1 MLRPKEVQLIGEEIA
16 LSWEDG
22 SEGYIKGSA
31 LRAASPSASTKG
43 ERDIFGNQ
51 YGGET
56 NPDYSGVTVTSWEF
70 VGNYAIRFHFSDGHS
85 TGIYGYELLKELGD
99 G

>member
-1 MLRPKEVQLIGEEIA
+1 MLKPKDVQLIGDEIA
-16 LSWEDG
+16 ILWEDG
-22 SEGYIKGSA
+22 SEGYIKSSA

-43 ERDIFGNQ
+43 ERDIFGTQ

-56 NPDYSGVTVTSWEF
+56 NIDYSGVTVNEWEY

-85 TGIYGYELLKELGD
+85 TGIYGFELLKELG
-99 G
+99 GG